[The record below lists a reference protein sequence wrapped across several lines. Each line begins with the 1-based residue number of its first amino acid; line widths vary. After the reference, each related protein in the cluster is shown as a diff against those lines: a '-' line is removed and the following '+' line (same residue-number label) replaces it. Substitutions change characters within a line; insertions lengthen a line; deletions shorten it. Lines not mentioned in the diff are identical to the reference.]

1 MPNGFSP
8 RRAASSP
15 DIITQAEA
23 PSLSWLALPAVM
35 NWSSPRTG
43 LSLASPSSVVSGRL
57 HSSEVSVTASWL
69 TALVALSTT
78 SLVVVIATISSAKRP
93 ACCAA
98 AVRRWLSS
106 AYSSCAARL
115 MP

>member
-1 MPNGFSP
+1 M
-8 RRAASSP
+8 
-15 DIITQAEA
+15 DIITQADA

-43 LSLASPSSVVSGRL
+43 FSLARPSSVVSGRL
-57 HSSEVSVTASWL
+57 HSSEVSVTCSWL
-69 TALVALSTT
+69 TALVALSVT
-78 SLVVVIATISSAKRP
+78 SLVTVIGTISSDSRP
-93 ACCAA
+93 ACWAA

-106 AYSSCAARL
+106 EYSSCAARL